1 MKLWH
6 DDIRRPPEGGWIWAR
21 TNRDA
26 IFFLLLARDH
36 GAPEILEASLDH
48 DLGMD
53 DQDPDA
59 DPNTW
64 LLRGDSLEGDGVD
77 LCMAMYHLHLVPPV
91 VTIHS
96 WNPDGAERMASICR
110 EAGADV
116 MVCAFRAPGMD
127 DATYAGMF
135 TPWPA

>member
-1 MKLWH
+1 MH
-6 DDIRRPPEGGWIWAR
+6 I
-21 TNRDA
+21 
-26 IFFLLLARDH
+26 LLAGDH
-36 GAPEILEASLDH
+36 GMPVVEASLDH

-64 LLRGDSLEGDGVD
+64 LLRGDSPEGDGVD
-77 LCMAMYHLHLVPPV
+77 LCMAMYHLRLVPPV

-96 WNPDGAERMASICR
+96 WNPDGAERMAAICR

-116 MVCAFRAPGMD
+116 MVRAFRMPGMD
-127 DATYAGMF
+127 DSTYAGMF